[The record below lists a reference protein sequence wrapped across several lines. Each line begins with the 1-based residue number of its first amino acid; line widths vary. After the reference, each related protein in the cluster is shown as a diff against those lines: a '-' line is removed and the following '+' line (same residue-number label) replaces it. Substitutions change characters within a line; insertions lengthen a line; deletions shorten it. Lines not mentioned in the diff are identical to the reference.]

1 MTENNNQAAVHPVN
15 FVNIPAELK
24 KNASFCVWKRELRGG
39 NITKVPYNAET
50 GAPAKSNDP
59 ATFTDFTTAMKA
71 YAMGGADGTPV
82 YAGIGFRV
90 SEGIGAID
98 IDHCIREDGT
108 LNDVAATVLAMF
120 NTAYFER
127 SPSGTGL
134 RGFFKLSPDFTYDK
148 TVYYINNRQHGLEV
162 YLPGTT
168 NRFVT
173 VTGDVYRAGDVVRN
187 DGALQ
192 SVLDTFMKRK
202 AQVVNKTIEPCSYL
216 SDDQVLKHAAAS
228 SSGAKFELL
237 YSGDW
242 EELYASQSDA
252 DMALVAM
259 LAFWCGNV
267 EEQIDRVFRTSGLYR
282 DKWDRQTGDSTY
294 GAITI
299 RNAVSKR
306 YTHPSREMRTTT
318 SMTWMRMKRNRISRR
333 ISLAS
338 PFPWRRCSLISILVM
353 VGMKSASGMLSPI
366 FSNLSPGMI

>member
-39 NITKVPYNAET
+39 SITKVPYNAET

-59 ATFTDFTTAMKA
+59 ATFTDFTTTMKA
-71 YAMGGADGTPV
+71 YAMGG

-173 VTGDVYRAGDVVRN
+173 VTGDVYKPGEVVRN
-187 DGALQ
+187 DEAL
-192 SVLDTFMKRK
+192 SAVLDAFMKRK
-202 AQVVNKTIEPCSYL
+202 TPSTNRVIEPCSYL
-216 SDDQVLKHAAAS
+216 SDDQVLKHAAS
-228 SSGAKFELL
+228 SESGAKFQLL

-242 EELYASQSDA
+242 
-252 DMALVAM
+252 
-259 LAFWCGNV
+259 
-267 EEQIDRVFRTSGLYR
+267 
-282 DKWDRQTGDSTY
+282 
-294 GAITI
+294 
-299 RNAVSKR
+299 
-306 YTHPSREMRTTT
+306 
-318 SMTWMRMKRNRISRR
+318 
-333 ISLAS
+333 
-338 PFPWRRCSLISILVM
+338 
-353 VGMKSASGMLSPI
+353 
-366 FSNLSPGMI
+366 